1 VTRVKSRGSRDAFL
15 LVRQGGGGPLEARAA
30 QAEARWGL
38 TRRQGQIL
46 ALVVEGRSNR
56 AIAALLGVGER
67 TVEAHLTAIYERAQV
82 EGRSQLVARLWGL

>member
-1 VTRVKSRGSRDAFL
+1 
-15 LVRQGGGGPLEARAA
+15 
-30 QAEARWGL
+30 L